1 MPLKRG
7 AQGFAG
13 IPDFT
18 AASGEEERTLKEVR
32 TLCTKV
38 REREEKEPGS
48 TYRLAVIIAPI
59 ALQSQPTRHPVVEDL
74 TQQISLLDA
83 TVILSNPNTHE
94 LDFHTG
100 HFKGTFIA
108 DNPCY
113 HRPPALQVPQPSLPR
128 YRNEF
133 LSSLCNVNL
142 SHETP
147 SKLNVPSSLNKPS
160 PSNETSLNN
169 LNSTLPSSSSSS
181 FEPLPMSGLRETVRA
196 WQAREVEDK
205 GKNMEVVRERN
216 AISTDSIKGIPA
228 LCTCE
233 VSQGKIPQLLSP
245 STTVPG
251 CSCGQQH
258 LAAPPTQVRTE
269 EEEAQLCV
277 NILLRL
283 PNAERVHELAT
294 MDEKNSAGDGE
305 EKEGR
310 NEQLELSPMDID
322 STDNDYDLLVTDK
335 DNAFTDRKD
344 SIRLEIT
351 PPSLDNDSE
360 RDQLFLVT
368 SDNESVIWDTAN
380 GTKSS
385 SDLKYT
391 SFIVLAGK
399 DIDERAEGT
408 CRPPRLESRSPTPLS
423 LPSLHSVSS
432 SSSYTTS
439 ATESSSMGTSSVDSN
454 AQLDYPVDVEL
465 GEKRTLNTPMPERP
479 KKRRRSEVNSTK
491 AQPSTPQVLFCA
503 NTTPAPTID
512 PRLMLLRRSPKVPN
526 VKLPLLREMTNTCL
540 DNIFSEWHMTP
551 TSNMLSTLSP
561 TTATSSSVSSF

>member
-1 MPLKRG
+1 MFYQLNNTKVQPLILVYTKYSEPNFHRSHPRTLQVNQTSVRTPEKMPLKRG

-13 IPDFT
+13 VPNFT
-18 AASGEEERTLKEVR
+18 AAS
-32 TLCTKV
+32 
-38 REREEKEPGS
+38 
-48 TYRLAVIIAPI
+48 API

-74 TQQISLLDA
+74 TQQISLLNA

-94 LDFHTG
+94 LDFRTG

-113 HRPPALQVPQPSLPR
+113 HCPPALQVPQPSLPQ

-133 LSSLCNVNL
+133 LSSLRNVNL

-160 PSNETSLNN
+160 SSNETSLNN
-169 LNSTLPSSSSSS
+169 LDSTLPSSSSSS

-216 AISTDSIKGIPA
+216 AVSADSVKGIPA
-228 LCTCE
+228 PCTCE
-233 VSQGKIPQLLSP
+233 VSQGKIPRL
-245 STTVPG
+245 
-251 CSCGQQH
+251 
-258 LAAPPTQVRTE
+258 TE
-269 EEEAQLCV
+269 EEEAQLRV

-283 PNAERVHELAT
+283 PNAERVCELAT

-310 NEQLELSPMDID
+310 NEQLELSPMDVD
-322 STDNDYDLLVTDK
+322 STDDDYDLLVTDK
-335 DNAFTDRKD
+335 DDAFTDRKD

-351 PPSLDNDSE
+351 PPSPDNDSE
-360 RDQLFLVT
+360 RDQLFSVT
-368 SDNESVIWDTAN
+368 SDNKSVIWDTAN

-391 SFIVLAGK
+391 SFIALAGK

-454 AQLDYPVDVEL
+454 AQLDYPVDVKL

-479 KKRRRSEVNSTK
+479 ENEEEEQGRLDEGST
-491 AQPSTPQVLFCA
+491 
-503 NTTPAPTID
+503 
-512 PRLMLLRRSPKVPN
+512 
-526 VKLPLLREMTNTCL
+526 
-540 DNIFSEWHMTP
+540 
-551 TSNMLSTLSP
+551 
-561 TTATSSSVSSF
+561 